1 MPRRHT
7 ARLLCLLGLLLLG
20 AGLFSWA
27 SGLDHRLHPLLRL
40 SGWGVGRDRVEALST
55 IGGGA
60 GMIPVALLVVA
71 MAASRRATRGWALWL
86 FLTIL
91 SGRLLVEALKLVV
104 RRDRPPVVDR
114 LELVTSWS
122 FPSSHSAGTM
132 MTCLA
137 VAFLCGGRRWMGA
150 VALVVAAAIGWTRV
164 ALGVHWPGDVMAG
177 WGLGMLWVG
186 AALQWAPI
194 AAVPHPLPPSPRA

>member
-1 MPRRHT
+1 MSRPHM
-7 ARLLCLLGLLLLG
+7 AQLLCLLGLLLLG
-20 AGLFSWA
+20 AGLIAWM
-27 SGLDHRLHPLLRL
+27 SGLDRWLHPLLRL
-40 SGWGVGRDRVEALST
+40 SGPGVTRDRVDALSG

-60 GMIPVALLVVA
+60 GMIPIALLVVGW
-71 MAASRRATRGWALWL
+71 AARRRATRAWALWL

-91 SGRLLVEALKLVV
+91 SGRLLVEGLKLLV
-104 RRDRPPVVDR
+104 RRDRPPVADR

-137 VAFLCGGRRWMGA
+137 IAFLCGGRRWMGA
-150 VALVVAAAIGWTRV
+150 TALGVAAAIGWTRL
-164 ALGVHWPGDVMAG
+164 ALGVHWPGDVLAG

-186 AALQWAPI
+186 VALRYAPQPQ
-194 AAVPHPLPPSPRA
+194 ARPE

>member
-7 ARLLCLLGLLLLG
+7 ARLWFCIFGLLMLG
-20 AGLFSWA
+20 AGLLSWA
-27 SGLDHRLHPLLRL
+27 SGLDRALHPLLRL
-40 SGWGVGRDRVEALST
+40 AGPGPMRDRVEALSE
-55 IGGGA
+55 IGSGF
-60 GMIPVALLVVA
+60 GMIPIALLVFGWAVL
-71 MAASRRATRGWALWL
+71 RRARRGWALWL
-86 FLTIL
+86 FLTIAG
-91 SGRLLVEALKLVV
+91 GRLFVEGLKLAV
-104 RRDRPPVVDR
+104 RRDRPPVSDR

-137 VAFLCGGRRWMGA
+137 IAMLCGGRRRMIAAALGA
-150 VALVVAAAIGWTRV
+150 AAAIGWTRV

-186 AALQWAPI
+186 MALRYAP
-194 AAVPHPLPPSPRA
+194 AREVRSH